1 MSYIYLLKKL
11 ICIVFLG
18 AYLISS
24 TELRQLLK
32 FPLLLQHYAEHRQ
45 QNNVLSLI
53 DFLAMHYNDENI
65 IDLDYSK
72 DQQLPFKSKTGYT
85 GTVLSIGVPAPFFA
99 TAPKPV
105 HSLDIKRYIPNDYII
120 SAVVLSSIWQPP
132 RSC

>member
-1 MSYIYLLKKL
+1 MLKKL
-11 ICIVFLG
+11 ICILFLG

-24 TELRQLLK
+24 TELRQFLK
-32 FPLLLQHYAEHRQ
+32 FPLLLQHYAEHRA
-45 QNNVLSLI
+45 QNHNLGI
-53 DFLAMHYNDENI
+53 IEFLAEHYNDKGI

-85 GTVLSIGVPAPFFA
+85 GAVLSIGVPAAFFA

-105 HSLDIKRYIPNDYII
+105 HSLDIERYIPNDDFI

-132 RSC
+132 RYC